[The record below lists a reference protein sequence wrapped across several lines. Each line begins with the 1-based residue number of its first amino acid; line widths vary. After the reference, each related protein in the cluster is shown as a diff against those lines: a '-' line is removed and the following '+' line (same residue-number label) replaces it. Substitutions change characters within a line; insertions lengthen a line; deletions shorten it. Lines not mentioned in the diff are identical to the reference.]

1 MCARNPSQ
9 EQRAD
14 KTSSDGRGRTREIER
29 MVGPNGLLTSATFC
43 VMITQ
48 HPHCVRSFFCM
59 WSRHLAAAPDFI
71 KGGKMDMPH
80 SRYGRAYSLFEVL
93 ATIAVLGL
101 LLFAVGAAVTHVLDT
116 ETLGAG
122 RQNVSRSA
130 DELRSRMTE
139 EARSSTAV
147 FVPATDVFG
156 QPNSGQTGGHEV
168 DFFRKTSDGGASYV
182 AYFFDASAGTV
193 TRYEYVPNQGGAQI
207 VNKDLVAE
215 RIGALQA
222 VRTTPSS
229 IGTIVGGANVKPV
242 NIYYGTSELV
252 GGNGIVTVSIDAGT
266 AQGPD
271 HHVEVHLVARAA
283 PTDVSVVVLAGSP
296 PPSPG
301 PTSSP
306 VLAAFVLTSG
316 HIHLPH
322 GPNHSGDPGNN
333 DPSGGIHGPGIA
345 GTATFLGNGAGSTMD
360 WFELTTQYGTLLD
373 GIYNYRTSKGSTAT
387 VEISCDGSP
396 CPRFVPMPVA
406 TSGTAIVFHT
416 TH

>member
-1 MCARNPSQ
+1 LR
-9 EQRAD
+9 
-14 KTSSDGRGRTREIER
+14 
-29 MVGPNGLLTSATFC
+29 VLFLLH
-43 VMITQ
+43 V
-48 HPHCVRSFFCM
+48 V
-59 WSRHLAAAPDFI
+59 AAPRRSAGFI
-71 KGGKMDMPH
+71 KGGTMNMPH
-80 SRYGRAYSLFEVL
+80 RRFGRGYSLVEVL

-147 FVPATDVFG
+147 FVPATDVLG

-168 DFFRKTSDGGASYV
+168 DFFRKTSDGSASYV

-193 TRYEYVPNQGGAQI
+193 TRYEYVPSQSGAQVI
-207 VNKDLVAE
+207 NKDLLAE

-229 IGTIVGGANVKPV
+229 IGSIVGGTNVKPV
-242 NIYYGTSELV
+242 NIYYGTPELI

-266 AQGPD
+266 TQGLD
-271 HHVEVHLVARAA
+271 HHVDVHLVARAA
-283 PTDVSVVVLAGSP
+283 PTDVSIVVLSGSP
-296 PPSPG
+296 APSPG
-301 PTSSP
+301 PSSSP
-306 VLAAFVLTSG
+306 ILTAFVLTSP
-316 HIHLPH
+316 HIHPPH

-333 DPSGGIHGPGIA
+333 DPSGGIHGPGVV
-345 GTATFLGNGAGSTMD
+345 GTATFFGNGAGSTMD
-360 WFELTTQYGTLLD
+360 WFELTSQYGTLLD
-373 GIYNYRTSKGSTAT
+373 GVYNYRTLNGSPAT
-387 VEISCDGSP
+387 VEISCDGAP
-396 CPRFVPMPVA
+396 CPQFVPMPVA
-406 TSGTAIVFHT
+406 TSGSAVVFHT